1 MIRVGLPHHLRSLAG
16 TGPEVQVDEDAATVR
31 ELLDAV
37 ERRYPVLTGT
47 VRDPA
52 TGERRRLVR
61 FFACREDLS
70 HDGPD
75 APLPEAVRTG
85 QEPSLVVGAMAG
97 G

>member
-1 MIRVGLPHHLRSLAG
+1 MRVVLPHHLRTLAG
-16 TGPEVQVDEDAATVR
+16 TGAEVRVESDAATVR

-37 ERRYPVLTGT
+37 ERLFPALVGT
-47 VRDPA
+47 MRDAA

-75 APLPEAVRTG
+75 APLPDAVRRG
-85 QEPSLVVGAMAG
+85 EEPFLVVGAMAG